1 MGSGLVF
8 ASAIGSQLHAA
19 ESQSI
24 FTTMGVGAP
33 FEKSGMLKDAG
44 AGFLTQG
51 VGDFLVPDQS
61 DEKFAANLEA
71 LKTSKL
77 PVLACNGF
85 IRPKNLRAV
94 GADVNHEGILEWSEV
109 AFRRLAQIGGKFI
122 VFGSSSARELRDGW
136 PKEKAN
142 EQFITLLKKLGPLAE
157 AHGVTVILEQLR
169 KEECN
174 FINHLSE
181 AAALIRAAEHP
192 NIRLLADL
200 YHMASVGDTP
210 DDLTAAADVLVYME
224 IAEKAERT
232 APGVKGDD
240 FRPYFKALKKIGF
253 KGPIN
258 IEGRWQDDQ
267 ITAAFREISRQ
278 AAEA

>member
-1 MGSGLVF
+1 MGSGLVL
-8 ASAIGSQLHAA
+8 ASAIGGQLHAA

-109 AFRRLAQIGGKFI
+109 AFRRLAQVGGKFI

-181 AAALIRAAEHP
+181 AAALIRSAEHP

-200 YHMASVGDTP
+200 YHMACVGDTP
-210 DDLTAAADVLVYME
+210 DDLAAAADVLVYME

-240 FRPYFKALKKIGF
+240 FRPYFKALKKIGY

-258 IEGRWQDDQ
+258 IEGRWQDKQ
-267 ITAAFREISRQ
+267 IQTAFQEIKRQ